1 VDNGTPYFYNAVV
14 KLDTQSGAFQV
25 KDYGQNR
32 YTSEALFVP
41 RESSKTEDDGYLLSF
56 VYDAATHLTEIV
68 ILDALDPE
76 TEIAAVKL
84 SHHVPFGFHGHFT
97 GQVFI

>member
-1 VDNGTPYFYNAVV
+1 VA
-14 KLDTQSGAFQV
+14 
-25 KDYGQNR
+25 DYGRDR

-41 RESSKTEDDGYLLSF
+41 RDGAKSEDDGYLLSF
-56 VYDAATHLTEIV
+56 VYDAATHRTEIV

-97 GQVFI
+97 DRIFI